1 MTHHVALPTLAVACL
16 WLFLQNFNTTLNNP
30 AAPKSGYRIKKVV
43 LDAGHGGK
51 DPGCIG
57 SVLSAKEKHSAL
69 AIVLKLGAR
78 IEQQYPDVDVLYTR
92 KTDVFVDLKER
103 AAIANRNNAD
113 LFISVHC
120 NAMPN
125 SSSVKGAETYVLGLH
140 KSEHNLEVAKRENA
154 SIYLEDNYQRK
165 YEGYDP
171 NSPEAHIMSSMWQS
185 AYMEQSIVMAG
196 AVQKY
201 ARTVAERQDKG
212 VKQAGF
218 VVLKEVAAPAVLIEA
233 GYMTNREEEAFLASD
248 YGQEQTAESIFRA
261 FRAYKEQMEG
271 NAVALVTPSV
281 PKGNNRSTGSGA
293 RKPSPTLVVNTP
305 APAPVVEKTIP
316 SVQYRILLM
325 TWNSRMDRKSGQLG
339 LLSDVQEEKDGSQ
352 YKYFTGT
359 FSSLSEAERTLPEIK
374 NLGFR
379 TAVIVAK

>member
-1 MTHHVALPTLAVACL
+1 MVHNVALPTLTVACL

-30 AAPKSGYRIKKVV
+30 AVPQAGYRIKKVV

-125 SSSVKGAETYVLGLH
+125 ASSTKGAETYVLGLH
-140 KSEHNLEVAKRENA
+140 KTEHNLEVAKRENA

-185 AYMEQSIVMAG
+185 AYMEQSIVLAS

-201 ARTVAERQDKG
+201 TRTVAERQDKG

-218 VVLKEVAAPAVLIEA
+218 VVLKEVAAPAVLVEA

-248 YGQEQTAESIFRA
+248 YGQEQMAESIFRA
-261 FRAYKEQMEG
+261 FQAYKAQIEG
-271 NAVALVTPSV
+271 HSVVATTPAA
-281 PKGNNRSTGSGA
+281 PKGKAKSTGSGA
-293 RKPSPTLVVNTP
+293 RKPGPT
-305 APAPVVEKTIP
+305 PVVSTPQPPPSEKSTFG
-316 SVQYRILLM
+316 VQYRILLM
-325 TWNSRMDRKSGQLG
+325 TWNSRIDRKSGQLG
-339 LLSDVQEEKDGSQ
+339 LLSDIQEEKDGGQ